1 MSTQL
6 LNVDDVSKHFGGV
19 AATQNVSLS
28 VDPGQRVGLIGP
40 NGAGKSTLVN
50 MIAGGLRPSSGTVG
64 FEGRDLRGMPA
75 ERRFRLGIS
84 RTFQNL
90 EMFLSMTVLEN
101 VMVAAEGSV
110 AFGASLVP
118 RHTRDIRRRAV
129 EALELMRIRE
139 YANVP
144 ASELPYG
151 IRKLTELSRAFV
163 TRPKLLLLDEPVAG
177 LSDTDEFLD
186 VLGIALDELGC
197 GVLLVEHDMP
207 TVQRLTEYVYVLE
220 TGKLIAEGTYTQISK
235 DPHVIEAYLGKE
247 SMGDPEASTGP

>member
-1 MSTQL
+1 MSAQL
-6 LNVDDVSKHFGGV
+6 LHLDDVSKHFGGV
-19 AATQNVSLS
+19 AATQNVTLS
-28 VDPGQRVGLIGP
+28 VAPGQRVGLIGP

-50 MIAGGLRPSSGTVG
+50 MISGGLRPSSGTVSFDG
-64 FEGRDLRGMPA
+64 SELRGVPA
-75 ERRFRLGIS
+75 QNRFRMGIA

-101 VMVAAEGSV
+101 VMVAAEGGV
-110 AFGASLVP
+110 RIGPSLLP
-118 RHTRDIRRRAV
+118 RSTREARRRAL
-129 EALELMRIRE
+129 EALELMSIRE

-220 TGKLIAEGTYTQISK
+220 SGKLIAEGTYAQVSK
-235 DPHVIEAYLGKE
+235 DPHVVEAYLGKATE
-247 SMGDPEASTGP
+247 AGDEHSATA